1 MDHTKI
7 LKRAWHI
14 LWSYKV
20 LWIFGIILAITTA
33 SGGGGGTSYS
43 LGSGDF
49 QDRQFRDIT
58 PDDFRREFD
67 DGLEDFGREL
77 ENAFEDF
84 EDFFGEGIRNS
95 TVDTIIAIG
104 IALLIFFL
112 ILFIVGRIARY
123 VSETALIKMVDQYE
137 ETEERLTIRKGFRLG
152 WSRTAWRLFLINLVI
167 SLPVVIV
174 FGLLLFLALTPLFL
188 LGTGITAIGVVGT
201 VGAIGLFFVWVL
213 AAIAVSAALNLLK
226 HFFWRACAIE
236 DLGVIESIRRGF
248 WVVRGN
254 LKDVALMWLIM
265 LGISI
270 GWSIVMIPV
279 VLLGGLLA
287 LLVGGAAFFIFAGL
301 GSLLASGATP
311 WVVAGVLA
319 LPLFALFFLAPLGF
333 VEGLRKTFVS
343 STWTLTYRE
352 ATTLER
358 LDPEQLTKAK
368 PEPKDEAKEDDT
380 EDEAEE

>member
-43 LGSGDF
+43 LGSGGF

-152 WSRTAWRLFLINLVI
+152 WSRTAWRLFLINNRLILRLGSRGDCCQCGAQFVE
-167 SLPVVIV
+167 
-174 FGLLLFLALTPLFL
+174 TFL
-188 LGTGITAIGVVGT
+188 LESLCDRGSRGDRIDSPRI
-201 VGAIGLFFVWVL
+201 
-213 AAIAVSAALNLLK
+213 
-226 HFFWRACAIE
+226 
-236 DLGVIESIRRGF
+236 LGRERQFEGCCIDVAHHAWHQH
-248 WVVRGN
+248 WVVHRDDPGRFTGRAFSPLSWRGGI
-254 LKDVALMWLIM
+254 LHFRRPGKPACKRRDSVGRRRRARFTTFRAVF
-265 LGISI
+265 LG
-270 GWSIVMIPV
+270 
-279 VLLGGLLA
+279 
-287 LLVGGAAFFIFAGL
+287 AFRIC
-301 GSLLASGATP
+301 
-311 WVVAGVLA
+311 
-319 LPLFALFFLAPLGF
+319 
-333 VEGLRKTFVS
+333 
-343 STWTLTYRE
+343 
-352 ATTLER
+352 
-358 LDPEQLTKAK
+358 
-368 PEPKDEAKEDDT
+368 
-380 EDEAEE
+380 